1 MNKIY
6 YLMGKSASGKD
17 TIFKR
22 LRKKNKGLKTVV
34 LYTTRPMREKE
45 IEGVEYHFLT
55 DAQMDQFVK
64 EEKVIELRAY
74 HTMHGIWRYA
84 TIDDGQIDLSRD
96 SYLMMGTLESYES
109 LRGYYGE
116 DSLVPLYIEVPD
128 GIRLRR
134 ALQREERQEKPK
146 YQELCRRFLADAE
159 DFSEKKL
166 RQAKINIHYSNE
178 NMVEC
183 IRKITEVI
191 NHGEL

>member
-1 MNKIY
+1 
-6 YLMGKSASGKD
+6 MGKSASGKD